1 MAMTEDEVRQLA
13 ADASAAY
20 MAHEYERAGEMF
32 SQLFVEPQAL
42 EGINEMHWNYAM
54 CLVHQGNWP
63 LAIEHVQAGGYDV
76 EDFRRT
82 CGESDVRDAMH
93 DYDEASQLYANRQ
106 WDAAADAF
114 TELLLHP
121 GLSAD
126 KMKEIHWNIAMCLA
140 HNGQLDTALG
150 HVRAGG
156 YQESEF
162 RGALATSDEDLV
174 RQDFEAAVQLFRKE
188 QYSEAADAFAAL
200 LIDPKAPTDINEEL
214 HWNLGVCLS
223 KLGDWDA
230 AFGHIRAAGHD
241 EHEFRRRAVEE
252 GMNPPEIS
260 AN

>member
-1 MAMTEDEVRQLA
+1 
-13 ADASAAY
+13 
-20 MAHEYERAGEMF
+20 
-32 SQLFVEPQAL
+32 
-42 EGINEMHWNYAM
+42 
-54 CLVHQGNWP
+54 
-63 LAIEHVQAGGYDV
+63 
-76 EDFRRT
+76 
-82 CGESDVRDAMH
+82 MH
-93 DYDEASQLYANRQ
+93 DYDQASQLYANRQ

-230 AFGHIRAAGHD
+230 AFGHIRAAGHVGQHRAELVERLAVAASQRVEQGASPPVGQRLED
-241 EHEFRRRAVEE
+241 LVHESDD
-252 GMNPPEIS
+252 M
-260 AN
+260 